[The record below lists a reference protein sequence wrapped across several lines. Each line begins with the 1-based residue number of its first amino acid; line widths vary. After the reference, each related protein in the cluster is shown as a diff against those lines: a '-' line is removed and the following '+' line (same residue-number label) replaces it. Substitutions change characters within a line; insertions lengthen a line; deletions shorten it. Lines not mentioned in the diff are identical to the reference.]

1 MAINIIVPA
10 GAPPATAEAP
20 DRRGGEE
27 HGMMDV
33 LRRAFAPHPAPPGF
47 EQRLAEQLQAIGA
60 ALEGSFA
67 ALKAYQVTEIT
78 VSIAVSAEGDIGIAS
93 AGLEGSIELK
103 FERKPSG

>member
-10 GAPPATAEAP
+10 GTLPATAETP
-20 DRRGGEE
+20 DRGGGEE
-27 HGMMDV
+27 HGMMDL
-33 LRRAFAPHPAPPGF
+33 LRRVVTPRPAPPGF

-67 ALKAYQVTEIT
+67 ALKAYQVKEIT

-93 AGLEGSIELK
+93 AGLEGSIELTL
-103 FERKPSG
+103 ERKPSA